1 MASLFPPFNRQ
12 NLLCGRPDEDVVIPP
27 LLPPSLLTRPHD
39 LNRTTFALVILGPPQ
54 KATSAEF
61 DDLPVTLPTGIDLS
75 LQAGGGGEFDRSFVR
90 KGVMDALKTGQT
102 AVTWMAVDVS
112 RC

>member
-1 MASLFPPFNRQ
+1 M
-12 NLLCGRPDEDVVIPP
+12 
-27 LLPPSLLTRPHD
+27 
-39 LNRTTFALVILGPPQ
+39 
-54 KATSAEF
+54 
-61 DDLPVTLPTGIDLS
+61 TLPTGIDLS

-112 RC
+112 RR